1 MAIPKVIHYCWFG
14 GKELPDQVKVCI
26 ESWRKYCPD
35 YEIVRWDES
44 NYDYGRYAFAKE
56 AYDAQ
61 KWAFVSD
68 VARLDIVYQ
77 NGGIYLDTD
86 VELIASLDPF
96 LENMAFMGFEQG
108 RKVATG
114 LGFGAE
120 KENSVIKANLD
131 AYKSISFA
139 ENQGNVDEIAC
150 PIITTS
156 VLMQIGL
163 ERKDMFQ
170 KLEGITVYPT
180 SVFCPMLYS
189 DGTADVKE
197 DTVSIHRYA
206 ASWATKEVKE
216 KARKRVVIYT
226 RYGKYGL
233 SIYDGAVLLR
243 EKGVGSFLKRLFEKI
258 TKHN

>member
-1 MAIPKVIHYCWFG
+1 MAIPKTIHYCWFG
-14 GKELPDQVKVCI
+14 GKPLPDSVKKCI
-26 ESWRKYCPD
+26 ENWKKVCPD

-44 NYDYGRYAFAKE
+44 NYDYHQHPFTKE
-56 AYDAQ
+56 AYEAK

-68 VARLDIVYQ
+68 VARLDIVY
-77 NGGIYLDTD
+77 NHGGIYLDTD
-86 VELIASLDPF
+86 VELLRSLDPF
-96 LENMAFMGFEQG
+96 LENQAFMGFEQG

-120 KENSVIKANLD
+120 KGNPVIKANLD
-131 AYKSISFA
+131 AYNEISFTA
-139 ENQGNVDEIAC
+139 EDGNIDEIAC

-156 VLMQIGL
+156 VLEQIGL

-170 KLEGITVYPT
+170 QLEGIAIYPT

-206 ASWATKEVKE
+206 ASWTTEEE
-216 KARKRVVIYT
+216 KQKMQKRVDIYT
-226 RYGKYGL
+226 KYGKRAL
-233 SIYDGAVLLR
+233 SIYDGLVLLK
-243 EKGVGSFLKRLFEKI
+243 EKGIGSFLKRLFEKM
-258 TKHN
+258 TGR